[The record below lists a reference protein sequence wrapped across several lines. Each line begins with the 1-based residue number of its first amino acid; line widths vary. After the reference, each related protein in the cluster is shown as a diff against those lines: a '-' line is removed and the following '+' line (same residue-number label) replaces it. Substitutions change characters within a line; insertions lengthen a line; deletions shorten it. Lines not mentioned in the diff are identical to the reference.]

1 MRKRIIKFFS
11 NPPLL
16 NQNIF
21 FPKELGKELK
31 KQIFSAGGAIFS
43 CEVMLTYKV
52 TSVSFVKIFLVV

>member
-16 NQNIF
+16 NQNF
-21 FPKELGKELK
+21 FFFLKELGKEQK
-31 KQIFSAGGAIFS
+31 KQIFSASGAIS

-52 TSVSFVKIFLVV
+52 TTVSFVKIFLVV